1 MNRHYTARDIAESYF
16 DADRVLTNIL
26 ARVRHA

>member
-16 DADRVLTNIL
+16 DAARVLTNIL